1 MFITCFQGMV
11 ANTLSGCITQQLLHR
26 KNSRSVQ
33 SLEFCLPI
41 AAWMDYWNCVKACS
55 ACAGV
60 AVKLAAKANFFEEF
74 RLNALT

>member
-1 MFITCFQGMV
+1 MFTTCFQGMV

-26 KNSRSVQ
+26 KNSRSEQ
-33 SLEFCLPI
+33 SLEFCLYI
-41 AAWMDYWNCVKACS
+41 AAWMEHWNYVKACS

-74 RLNALT
+74 RPNVLT